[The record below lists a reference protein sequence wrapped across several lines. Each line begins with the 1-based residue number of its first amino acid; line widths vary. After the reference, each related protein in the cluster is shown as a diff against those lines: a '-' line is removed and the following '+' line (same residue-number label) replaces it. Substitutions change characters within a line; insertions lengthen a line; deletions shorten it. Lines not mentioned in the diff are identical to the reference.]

1 MLEVKELGKE
11 FGGLKAIDGV
21 SFQIRANTITGLIG
35 PNGAGKTTLFNTI
48 AGVYGPTRGEI
59 LFKGERIEGL
69 PPHRIFHKGLVRTF
83 QIPRPFPDMTVLENL
98 LVVPAGQS
106 GERFWNNWFQPGK
119 VREEERE
126 LHDKACEIAEFLNL
140 TRVLHLQAKNLSGG
154 QQKLVEIGRALM
166 ADPEMIL
173 LDEPGAGVN
182 PSLLA
187 EIIER
192 ISELHARGI
201 TFLLIEHNMDM
212 VMNLCDPI
220 LVMANG
226 RLLMEGS
233 ADVVRTDPRVLD
245 AYLGG
250 EPEVVES

>member
-1 MLEVKELGKE
+1 
-11 FGGLKAIDGV
+11 
-21 SFQIRANTITGLIG
+21 
-35 PNGAGKTTLFNTI
+35 
-48 AGVYGPTRGEI
+48 
-59 LFKGERIEGL
+59 
-69 PPHRIFHKGLVRTF
+69 
-83 QIPRPFPDMTVLENL
+83 
-98 LVVPAGQS
+98 
-106 GERFWNNWFQPGK
+106 
-119 VREEERE
+119 
-126 LHDKACEIAEFLNL
+126 
-140 TRVLHLQAKNLSGG
+140 
-154 QQKLVEIGRALM
+154 M

-192 ISELHARGI
+192 IGELHARGI

-226 RLLMEGS
+226 QLLMEGN
-233 ADVVRTDPRVLD
+233 ADTVRSDARVLD

-250 EPEVVES
+250 EPEVVEA